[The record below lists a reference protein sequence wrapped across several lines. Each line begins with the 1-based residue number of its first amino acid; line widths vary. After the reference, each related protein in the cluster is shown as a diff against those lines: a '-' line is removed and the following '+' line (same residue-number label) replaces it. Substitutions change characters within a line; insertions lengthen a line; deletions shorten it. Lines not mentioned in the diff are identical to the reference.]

1 LVQTNPSF
9 IGDHVRRTAV
19 LTTLL
24 ATAASALLG
33 GCGSA
38 TPKPG
43 QVPAEPAQL
52 TVTSTA
58 FRQGGVIPD
67 KYTCKGAGVS
77 LPVTWSG
84 VPAGTGWIALYMED
98 PTASDFTHWYV
109 VDIPAGTKGLAEGG
123 PSTGHVVAHY
133 YPPCPQ
139 DGTTDDYVIR
149 VYAMPRDYRPAKLGS
164 ALVVDAAGL
173 RAHAL
178 ALGEVDA
185 TVTKP
190 E

>member
-1 LVQTNPSF
+1 
-9 IGDHVRRTAV
+9 VRRNAI
-19 LTTLL
+19 LAALL
-24 ATAASALLG
+24 AATASALLG

-38 TPKPG
+38 APKPG
-43 QVPAEPAQL
+43 VTPAEPARL
-52 TVTSTA
+52 SVTSSA

-77 LPVTWSG
+77 LPVTWSD

-109 VDIPAGTKGLAEGG
+109 VDILPATKGFTEGG

-139 DGTTDDYVIR
+139 EGTTDDYVIR
-149 VYAMPRDYRPAKLGS
+149 VYAMPQDYQPAKLGNS
-164 ALVVDAAGL
+164 LVVDAAGL

>member
-1 LVQTNPSF
+1 
-9 IGDHVRRTAV
+9 VRRTAV
-19 LTTLL
+19 LTASL
-24 ATAASALLG
+24 ATAASTLLA

-38 TPKPG
+38 APKPG
-43 QVPAEPAQL
+43 MRPAEPARL
-52 TVTSTA
+52 TVTSSA
-58 FRQGGVIPD
+58 FQQGGVIPD

-109 VDIPAGTKGLAEGG
+109 VDIPPATTSFAEGG
-123 PSTGHVVAHY
+123 PSTGRVVAHY

-139 DGTTDDYVIR
+139 GGTTDDYVIR
-149 VYAMPRDYRPAKLGS
+149 VYAMPRDYQPAKLGNS
-164 ALVVDAAGL
+164 LVVDAAGL

-185 TVTKP
+185 TVTKS

>member
-1 LVQTNPSF
+1 MT
-9 IGDHVRRTAV
+9 V
-19 LTTLL
+19 LG
-24 ATAASALLG
+24 AAAASALLG

-38 TPKPG
+38 APKPG
-43 QVPAEPAQL
+43 AVAAEPARL
-52 TVTSTA
+52 TVTSSA

-77 LPVTWSG
+77 LPVAWSG

-109 VDIPAGTKGLAEGG
+109 VDIPPGTTGLTEGG
-123 PSTGHVVAHY
+123 PSAGRVVAHY

-139 DGTTDDYVIR
+139 DGATDDYVVR
-149 VYAMPRDYRPAKLGS
+149 VYAMPRGYQPARLGG

-190 E
+190 A